1 MKQKLLEQI
10 KAALDDIK
18 LVYVCDEQERIGIR
32 FDDLSCMYRVMDNAV
47 IFRMYL
53 LNRKVEPGNRN
64 AVLEYLNHTNLF
76 IVEGH
81 FMIDD
86 SDDIMFYIYTDC
98 AEKGGISDKRIKEV
112 LHKALWA
119 EKEYGEELN
128 KLLNA

>member
-10 KAALDDIK
+10 KAALADMK
-18 LVYVCDEQERIGIR
+18 LVYVCDEQERIGVR
-32 FDDLSCMYRVMDNAV
+32 FDDLSCMYRVMENAV
-47 IFRMYL
+47 AFRMYL
-53 LNRKVEPGNRN
+53 LNKKAKPENRT
-64 AVLEYLNHTNLF
+64 AVLEYLNRVNLF

-98 AEKGGISDKRIKEV
+98 AEEGGISDKRIKEV

-119 EKEYGEELN
+119 EKEYGEGLN
-128 KLLNA
+128 RLLNE